1 MSGDVLPTI
10 IGIILVACA
19 AAFAL
24 LPFAQGSASL
34 TDSAGPDLTQ
44 VDRFEL
50 YRQIMELEFDLHM
63 GKITQEDYQLQSSEL
78 LARAGAALNAEK
90 GSLGEIDAE
99 IEREI
104 AAARAAFAAARQ
116 SAGAPT

>member
-10 IGIILVACA
+10 IGIVLVAGA

-34 TDSAGPDLTQ
+34 ADLAGPEVTQ

-50 YRQIMELEFDLHM
+50 YREIMELEFDLDM
-63 GKITQEDYQLQSSEL
+63 GKITPEDFQLLSTEL
-78 LARAGAALNAEK
+78 LAEAGAALQAEK

-116 SAGAPT
+116 SAGAPS